1 MDVCERELG
10 ELLDSLR
17 TNEQI
22 HVPQKRCST
31 PMDSPSPAHG
41 ATELPTPPEPAEP
54 EPVLSAVSAPFAP
67 AGDSDACPFCPSAD
81 CPPVCDASLESA
93 EALLLG

>member
-1 MDVCERELG
+1 MSHAARVDVCERELG

-41 ATELPTPPEPAEP
+41 ATELPTPPEPHGARTRIVRRVSAVRP
-54 EPVLSAVSAPFAP
+54 GGRLGRLSVLSVGGLP
-67 AGDSDACPFCPSAD
+67 AR
-81 CPPVCDASLESA
+81 L
-93 EALLLG
+93 

>member
-1 MDVCERELG
+1 MSHAARVDVCERELG

-41 ATELPTPPEPAEP
+41 ATELPTPPGKRARTRIVRRVSAVRPGGRLGRLS
-54 EPVLSAVSAPFAP
+54 VLSVGGLP
-67 AGDSDACPFCPSAD
+67 AR
-81 CPPVCDASLESA
+81 L
-93 EALLLG
+93 